1 SSIYSLLLFLLL
13 TRPPRSTLFPYT
25 TLFRSDFASAVIE
38 ILKKS
43 ALRKAIENAARKE
56 VVANHGWEAVVDKVE
71 DVLDRVVSNAK
82 KPIAKEVV
90 SHPALVTP

>member
-1 SSIYSLLLFLLL
+1 MVSTPIGAEGLPFRDGRQILLAGQ
-13 TRPPRSTLFPYT
+13 PR
-25 TLFRSDFASAVIE
+25 DFASAVIE